1 MIKDYK
7 TFFEGLTEFKT
18 ENDIPDLPK
27 LPEDEYKEIVIP
39 NLIRCGAIP
48 KKDLILDKE
57 YLGACRNSSKAIWKG
72 DHFEYLRYKWGSSYI
87 DSINHFEDDDG
98 YDLFVPIKEL

>member
-18 ENDIPDLPK
+18 EDDIPDLPK
-27 LPEDEYKEIVIP
+27 LPEDEYREVVIP

-48 KKDLILDKE
+48 KKDLVVDEE
-57 YLGACRNSSKAIWKG
+57 YLGKCRNSEKAVWKG
-72 DHFEYLRYKWGSSYI
+72 DHFEYLRSKFGCSYI
-87 DSINHFEDDDG
+87 EKINHFEDDNG
-98 YDLFVPIKEL
+98 YDLFIPIKKL